1 MPQYVLLIYD
11 SLKDKQ
17 MIFSRDSLSLDTLF
31 QVVTVK
37 LHIFELISEFLQ
49 LNLVSLLKL
58 NNFKLLESLT
68 DLV

>member
-1 MPQYVLLIYD
+1 MPQYDLLIDD

-17 MIFSRDSLSLDTLF
+17 MVFSRDSLSLDSLF
-31 QVVTVK
+31 QIVTVK
-37 LHIFELISEFLQ
+37 LHIFELISEFFQ

-58 NNFKLLESLT
+58 NNFNQLESLT

>member
-1 MPQYVLLIYD
+1 MPQYVLLIDD

-17 MIFSRDSLSLDTLF
+17 MVFSRDSLSLDTFF

-58 NNFKLLESLT
+58 NNF
-68 DLV
+68 

>member
-1 MPQYVLLIYD
+1 MPQYDLLIDD

-17 MIFSRDSLSLDTLF
+17 MVFSRDSLSLDTLF

-37 LHIFELISEFLQ
+37 LHIFELISEFFQ

-58 NNFKLLESLT
+58 NNFKQLESLT

>member
-1 MPQYVLLIYD
+1 MPQYVLLIYN

-17 MIFSRDSLSLDTLF
+17 MVFSRDSLSLDTFF

-58 NNFKLLESLT
+58 NNF
-68 DLV
+68 